1 MIGRA
6 REPMTIHWP
15 QHLGEKRHEGEEED
29 GGVEEVDD
37 QEDGEEMGRNDDE
50 NE

>member
-1 MIGRA
+1 
-6 REPMTIHWP
+6 MTSHWP
-15 QHLGEKRHEGEEED
+15 QHLGEKRHEGEEE
-29 GGVEEVDD
+29 GGVVEEVDD